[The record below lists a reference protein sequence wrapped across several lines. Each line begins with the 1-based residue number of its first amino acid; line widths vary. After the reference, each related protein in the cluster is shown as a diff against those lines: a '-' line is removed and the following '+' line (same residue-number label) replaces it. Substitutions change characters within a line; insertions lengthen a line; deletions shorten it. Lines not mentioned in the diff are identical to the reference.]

1 MWWKAILL
9 YSTFITIIIFI
20 FGLDCLSVWLFPYIL
35 LIIIE
40 FILCNLYITWKE
52 AKILLLIYD
61 QDN

>member
-9 YSTFITIIIFI
+9 YSTFITITIFI
-20 FGLDCLSVWLFPYIL
+20 FNLDHLSVWLFPCIM

-40 FILCNLYITWKE
+40 FILCNKYITWKE
-52 AKILLLIYD
+52 AKMLLLIYD